1 LKPKVLIRLS
11 KRFLVVAALIILIIG
26 SSVAIIPVRAP
37 SGSKIVYVAICVDT
51 ETSGFGG
58 IGSTDPHPTL
68 NVSDYSRTFPLTV
81 AAVFDSTFRNSH
93 QDSFGN
99 IFKMSWFAEMDY
111 LIAQSNFVWANG
123 SSAGVSGYTAIR
135 DLLVNNWGTEIQ
147 TYGDSIEY
155 HHHFMIYDG
164 TWKPYDN
171 GPDAGYPGYQMY
183 ALDHMIIDRNFYP
196 SSWRSGNWIMP
207 PALSSW
213 LEQRMPFDYTAR
225 TGIWYPVHPSGM
237 DRWQTKCPYSPNVY
251 ASTQEAFA
259 YASANGSAVYSICT
273 HDNEDMKGQVAWL
286 QWCLNHWDADE
297 TTYPNVSFKYVSARE
312 AMQLALGLTDLTPPT
327 FTVTP
332 SSGTYI
338 IVSSEPLWKNHP
350 YIALRYADGT
360 YAHMSAT
367 PTGVDNTWTVTPPTQ
382 LNSEENVAR
391 SSSVSA
397 SSYESSHP
405 PELAIDGI
413 ESTENYWQSNPGGGL
428 PQWLQL
434 DLGSPVSISKIWT
447 HFFDRDDS
455 RTYTYHI
462 DASLDGSSWTTI
474 VPSKTTTSLVTD
486 TFTEGTYRYV
496 RITVT
501 DCSTPYKVA
510 FITEIKFYHVTPIQ
524 LPPLETIG
532 VAGSD
537 LYGNPG
543 TATFTQDQYVLT
555 VDTVGSGSVT
565 KSPDQATYASGTVVT
580 LTATPTAGW
589 SFSAWSGDV
598 SGSVNPTTI
607 TMNGNKAVTATF
619 TQNTYTLTVTTSG
632 SGSVDL
638 NNTGPYHYGDVVEL
652 TATPALGWSCSGWS
666 GDLTGSANPTTI
678 LIDADK
684 AVTATFTQNTYTLT
698 VTILGSGSVDLNNS
712 GPYHYGDIV
721 GLTANPAAGWSFN
734 HWNGDLIGSVN
745 PTTILIDSNKAVTA
759 TFTQNTYTL
768 TISTVGSGVVN
779 LNNSGPYYYADVVEL
794 TAVPAAGWSFSGW
807 SGALTGSVNPADLT
821 ITGNLTVTATFT
833 QNTYTLSVG
842 TLGGG
847 SVNLNNSGPYYYGN
861 IVELTAVPSIGWG
874 FDHWGG
880 DMVGSINPTTILID
894 GDKTVT
900 ATFTQN
906 VYTLTVSTVG
916 NGNVNLNNTGPYH
929 YGDVVELTATPAAG
943 WSFSTWSGSLTGS
956 ANPASLTI
964 TGDMSVT
971 ATFTQDAY
979 SVSVTVLPSSAAG
992 TVTPNPAGPYHYG
1005 DVVQLTATPA
1015 AGYSFSG
1022 WSSGLTGNPTSVTIT
1037 GDTVVTAYFTQ
1048 IEYTLTVS
1056 ASPAEGGSVTKNPDL
1071 AHFHYNDV
1079 VQLTAISSAGYSFVG
1094 WSGGLSGNPAS
1105 VTITGNMEVT
1115 AYFTQN
1121 EYSLTVTVAPSS
1133 AAGSVSA
1140 SIPGPYHLNDIV
1152 TLTPTAN
1159 LGYTFSSWSGDGING
1174 AGNTRVVTISGNMSV
1189 TATFIQNT
1197 YTLTVTTVGSGSVN
1211 LNNNGPCY
1219 YGDIVELTAVPSTSW
1234 SFDHWGGDLSGS
1246 INPTTILMDG
1256 DKAVTT
1262 TFTQNVYTLTVT
1274 TTGSGSVSLDKSGPY
1289 HYGDVVELTAVP
1301 VTGWSFQS
1309 WSGELSGS
1317 VNPITILIDG
1327 NKAVTATFVQN
1338 AYTLTVSTLGI
1349 GSVVKVPDQAS
1360 YHYGDVVELTAVP
1373 STGWSFDHWSQDLTG
1388 SFNPAT
1394 LTITGNMTVTAHF
1407 TENTYTLTVNVV
1419 GTGCSVS
1426 RDNNGPYHY
1435 NDVVHLTANAAV
1447 GWAFSQWSGA
1457 LTGNANP
1464 AALTITGDMAVI
1476 ATFAENLYNLT
1487 ITVSSGGG
1495 SVSKSPDQATY
1506 TYGTI
1511 VTLTA
1516 SPVAGWSFSHWSGD
1530 LSGSTSPAYLT
1541 IDGDKSVTATFT
1553 QNEYTLT
1560 ISTSGSGTV
1569 SMDKSAPYHYGDVVQ
1584 LTAVPA
1590 AGWSFSSWS
1599 DALTGSA
1606 NPASLTIT
1614 GDMSVTATF
1623 TQNTYRITVTQGANG
1638 VISPETIDVEYGSE
1652 KAFTITPGNGYHIF
1666 DVVVDAIPQGAVS
1679 SYLFRNVVA
1688 NHTISASFAIEV
1700 YTPFSIVS
1708 NSTISELAFN
1718 STSQVLSFTAGGPSG
1733 TTGFSNVT
1741 ISKTLIADVSGLEVY
1756 LDGTK
1761 TSYVVSDLTT
1771 SWLIYITYQHST
1783 HKIAMNFAPPPS
1795 ARADYVPY
1803 IALAAIL
1810 GFIVAFVLTV
1820 FARRRGKSSQ
1830 SEARARS

>member
-1 LKPKVLIRLS
+1 MT
-11 KRFLVVAALIILIIG
+11 A
-26 SSVAIIPVRAP
+26 
-37 SGSKIVYVAICVDT
+37 
-51 ETSGFGG
+51 
-58 IGSTDPHPTL
+58 
-68 NVSDYSRTFPLTV
+68 
-81 AAVFDSTFRNSH
+81 AAVFDSGFRNSH
-93 QDSFGN
+93 RDSFGN
-99 IFKMSWFAEMDY
+99 IFKMSWFAQMDY
-111 LIAQSNFVWANG
+111 LMAQSNFVWADG
-123 SSAGVSGYTAIR
+123 SPAGVSGYTAIR

-155 HHHFMIYDG
+155 HHHFMIYNG
-164 TWKPYDN
+164 TWQRYDN
-171 GPDAGYPGYQMY
+171 GPDAGYPEYQMH

-196 SSWRSGNWIMP
+196 SSWRSGDWIMP

-213 LEQRMPFDYTAR
+213 LEQWMPFDYTPQDYTPTAV
-225 TGIWYPVHPSGM
+225 WYPVHPSGM
-237 DRWQTKCPYSPNVY
+237 DRWQTNCLYGYPVSSLN
-251 ASTQEAFA
+251 SSFA
-259 YASANGSAVYSICT
+259 YARDNGNAIFSICT
-273 HDNEDMKGQVAWL
+273 HDNGNMQAQIAWL
-286 QWCLNHWDADE
+286 QYNLERADADE
-297 TTYPNVSFKYVSARE
+297 ATYPNVSFKYVTARE
-312 AMQLALGLTDLTPPT
+312 AMQQALGFTDFAPPT
-327 FTVTP
+327 FTITR
-332 SSGTYI
+332 SGSTYT

-350 YIALRYADGT
+350 YVALKYTDGT
-360 YAHMSAT
+360 YSHMSAT
-367 PTGVDNTWTVTPPTQ
+367 PTGINTWIVTPPR
-382 LNSEENVAR
+382 AW
-391 SSSVSA
+391 
-397 SSYESSHP
+397 
-405 PELAIDGI
+405 EL
-413 ESTENYWQSNPGGGL
+413 
-428 PQWLQL
+428 
-434 DLGSPVSISKIWT
+434 
-447 HFFDRDDS
+447 
-455 RTYTYHI
+455 
-462 DASLDGSSWTTI
+462 DA
-474 VPSKTTTSLVTD
+474 V
-486 TFTEGTYRYV
+486 
-496 RITVT
+496 
-501 DCSTPYKVA
+501 
-510 FITEIKFYHVTPIQ
+510 
-524 LPPLETIG
+524 G
-532 VAGSD
+532 VGASD
-537 LYGNPG
+537 LHGNPG
-543 TATFTQDQYVLT
+543 AATVPVTLEQYALT
-555 VDTVGSGSVT
+555 VGTVGSGSVT
-565 KSPDQATYASGTVVT
+565 KSPDRAMYASGTPV
-580 LTATPTAGW
+580 
-589 SFSAWSGDV
+589 
-598 SGSVNPTTI
+598 
-607 TMNGNKAVTATF
+607 
-619 TQNTYTLTVTTSG
+619 Q
-632 SGSVDL
+632 
-638 NNTGPYHYGDVVEL
+638 
-652 TATPALGWSCSGWS
+652 
-666 GDLTGSANPTTI
+666 
-678 LIDADK
+678 
-684 AVTATFTQNTYTLT
+684 
-698 VTILGSGSVDLNNS
+698 
-712 GPYHYGDIV
+712 
-721 GLTANPAAGWSFN
+721 
-734 HWNGDLIGSVN
+734 
-745 PTTILIDSNKAVTA
+745 
-759 TFTQNTYTL
+759 
-768 TISTVGSGVVN
+768 
-779 LNNSGPYYYADVVEL
+779 L
-794 TAVPAAGWSFSGW
+794 TAVPAAGWSFSSW
-807 SGALTGSVNPADLT
+807 SGSLTGSANPASLT
-821 ITGNLTVTATFT
+821 VTGDMTVTATFI
-833 QNTYTLSVG
+833 QNGHS
-842 TLGGG
+842 
-847 SVNLNNSGPYYYGN
+847 
-861 IVELTAVPSIGWG
+861 
-874 FDHWGG
+874 
-880 DMVGSINPTTILID
+880 
-894 GDKTVT
+894 
-900 ATFTQN
+900 
-906 VYTLTVSTVG
+906 LTVSTVG
-916 NGNVNLNNTGPYH
+916 SGSVSKAPDQASYNS
-929 YGDVVELTATPAAG
+929 GDVVTLTAVPAAG
-943 WSFSTWSGSLTGS
+943 WSFGSWSGSLTGS

-964 TGDMSVT
+964 TGDMTVTATFTQNAYSLTVSTVGSGSVAKISDYMSTFGYATQGTYGIEPLNNLIAGYETAPATSGTLTKITARLSGIWAPGKTMKAKCALYYASNKTLVPNSETNEITWTNEVNAAWYSFDYAGRTHPSVTAGVTYIIVVWASASGGGSINVAFNYDYTDPTFYGIAQSLSYGSAFPSSLLSPVNTGRKYSIYATYSPDQATYVYGDVVQLTAVPAAGWSFSSWSGSLTGSANPASLTITGDMTVTATFLSQNSYSLTVSTVGSGSVSKSPDQATYASGTVVTLTATAAPGWSFSGWSGDVVGSVNPVQVTMDGAKSVT

-1005 DVVQLTATPA
+1005 DVVVLTESPSLGYTFSGWSGDGSGSGSTRSVTVTGNMSVTATFTQDQYTLTVNVAGAGCSVTKSPDQATYTYGTSVQLTPVAASGWTFSGWSGDLTGTAVPGTVSMTGSKTVTATFTQNEYSLTVSTVGSGSVVKSPSQGTYHYGDVVQLTATPA

-1022 WSSGLTGNPTSVTIT
+1022 WSSGLTGNPASVTIT
-1037 GDTVVTAYFTQ
+1037 GDTVVTAYFAQ

-1079 VQLTAISSAGYSFVG
+1079 VQLTAISSAGYSFAG

-1105 VTITGNMEVT
+1105 FTITGNMEVT

-1189 TATFIQNT
+1189 TATFTQNT

-1211 LNNNGPCY
+1211 LNNNGPYY
-1219 YGDIVELTAVPSTSW
+1219 YGDIVELTAVPSAGW

-1274 TTGSGSVSLDKSGPY
+1274 TTGSGSVSLDNSGPY

-1394 LTITGNMTVTAHF
+1394 LTITGNITVTAHF

-1464 AALTITGDMAVI
+1464 AALTITGDMAVT

-1569 SMDKSAPYHYGDVVQ
+1569 SMDKSTPYHYGDVVQ

-1599 DALTGSA
+1599 GSLTGSA

-1614 GDMSVTATF
+1614 GNMSVTATF

-1638 VISPETIDVEYGSE
+1638 VISPETIDVEYGSD
-1652 KAFTITPGNGYHIF
+1652 KAFTITPDNGYHIF
-1666 DVVVDAIPQGAVS
+1666 DVVVDDIPQGAVS

-1688 NHTISASFAIEV
+1688 NHTISASFAIDV
-1700 YTPFSIVS
+1700 YEPFSVVS

-1761 TSYVVSDLTT
+1761 TGYVVSDLTT
-1771 SWLIYITYQHST
+1771 SWLIYITYNHST

-1810 GFIVAFVLTV
+1810 GLIVAFMLTV
-1820 FARRRGKSSQ
+1820 FAKRRRKSSQ
-1830 SEARARS
+1830 SEARARP